1 MSVSITSTYAGEFS
15 GKYIAAALLSADT
28 LDKGG
33 ITVMPNVKFKSVLKK
48 ASTDAIVKDASC
60 DFQTGQGTLTLTEK
74 ILQPEEFQV
83 NLDICKKDLHSD
95 WEAAQ
100 MGFSAF
106 DNLPA
111 NFSDFVLAHV
121 AAKVANRTELNI
133 WSGDTDAV
141 GGGQFDGFSTLLAE
155 DADLPAANEIAGTT
169 VDASNVV
176 AQLGLIVDAIP
187 SAVYGKED
195 LHIYVAQNI
204 YRAYVRALGGFGSSG
219 VGANG
224 YDNKG
229 NNQVLGDLFFDG
241 VKIFPTAGLADN
253 TAIAAQKSNLFFGTG
268 LLNDMNE
275 VRVID
280 MAETDG
286 SQNVRVIMRFTSG
299 VQYAQVGD
307 IVTYGITNSAN

>member
-28 LDKGG
+28 LDKGL
-33 ITVMPNVKFKSVLKK
+33 ITIMPNVKFKSVIKK
-48 ASTDAIVKDASC
+48 ASTDDIVKDATC

-121 AAKVANRTELNI
+121 AAKVADRTEKNI
-133 WSGDTDAV
+133 WSGSTATS
-141 GGGQFDGFSTLLAE
+141 GQFDGFATLLAA
-155 DADLPAANEIAGTT
+155 DGDLPAGQDIVGTAVT
-169 VDASNVV
+169 AANVV
-176 AQLGLIVDAIP
+176 NELGTVVDAIP
-187 SAVYGKED
+187 TAVYGSDD
-195 LHIYVAQNI
+195 LVIYAASNVI
-204 YRAYVRALGGFGSSG
+204 RAYTRALGGFQSG
-219 VGANG
+219 GEGAAG
-224 YDNKG
+224 YENKG
-229 NNQVLGDLFFDG
+229 NNQSLGSLFFDG
-241 VKIFPTAGLADN
+241 IPVVPARGAADDMI
-253 TAIAAQKSNLFFGTG
+253 IAAEKSNLFFGTG
-268 LLNDMNE
+268 ILNDLNE

-286 SQNVRVIMRFTSG
+286 SQNVRVVMRFTAG
-299 VQYAQVGD
+299 VQYAQVSD
-307 IVTYGITNSAN
+307 IVYRTV

>member
-28 LDKGG
+28 LDKGL
-33 ITVMPNVKFKSVLKK
+33 ITIMPNVKFKSVIKK
-48 ASTDAIVKDASC
+48 ASTDDIVKDATC

-100 MGFSAF
+100 MGYSAF
-106 DNLPA
+106 DNLPS

-121 AAKVANRTELNI
+121 AAKVADRTEKNI
-133 WSGDTDAV
+133 WSGDT
-141 GGGQFDGFSTLLAE
+141 GTSGQFDGFSTLLAA
-155 DADLPAANEIAGTT
+155 DADLPAAQEIAGTT
-169 VDASNVV
+169 VDATNVD

-187 SAVYGKED
+187 SAVYGKDD
-195 LHIYVAQNI
+195 LHIYVSQNI
-204 YRAYVRALGGFGSSG
+204 YRAYVRYLGGQ
-219 VGANG
+219 AATNG
-224 YDNKG
+224 YDNKA
-229 NNQVLGDLFFDG
+229 NNQVLTDLFFDG
-241 VKIFPTAGLADN
+241 IKIFPTAGLADN
-253 TAIAAQKSNLFFGTG
+253 TAIAAEKSNLFFGTG

-280 MAETDG
+280 QAEIDG
-286 SQNVRVIMRFTSG
+286 SMNVRVVMRFTAG

-307 IVTYGITNSAN
+307 IVTYGIVNSAN